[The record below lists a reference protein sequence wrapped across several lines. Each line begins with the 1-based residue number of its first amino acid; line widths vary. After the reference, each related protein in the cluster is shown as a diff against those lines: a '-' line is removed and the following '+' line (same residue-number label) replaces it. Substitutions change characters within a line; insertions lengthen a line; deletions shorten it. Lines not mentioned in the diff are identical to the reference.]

1 MTESTCQP
9 GDPSPYERTKAVL
22 LVGGLGTRLREVVPL
37 KPKPLA
43 SIGNKLFLELLIQ
56 QLCCQGIRHIVMCT
70 GYLAD
75 RIENEFGVG
84 SDRGVEI
91 EYSRESS
98 PLGTAG
104 AIKFARPYLRDLP
117 DFLVMN
123 GDSFVEVD
131 FHKLFQFHRAHGGL
145 VSLVVVAVE
154 NADRYGTVLLDH
166 GGRVTGFLEKT
177 GKQLPG
183 IVSAGVYI
191 FNRAVLQRIPEG
203 HASLESGVFPL
214 LLDEGVFGFKQ
225 DGVFIDIGTPEDYAR
240 AQNLSDRLD
249 RGSSRTAQTLP

>member
-1 MTESTCQP
+1 MMESICQP
-9 GDPSPYERTKAVL
+9 GSPSPNQCTKAVL
-22 LVGGLGTRLREVVPL
+22 LVGGLGTRLRTVVPL

-75 RIENEFGVG
+75 RIENEFGDG
-84 SDRGVEI
+84 SDRGVKI

-104 AIKFARPYLRDLP
+104 AIKFAQPYLRDLP
-117 DFLVMN
+117 DFLIMN

-131 FHKLFQFHRAHGGL
+131 FHKLFRFHRAHGGL
-145 VSLVVVAVE
+145 VSLVVIEVE
-154 NADRYGTVLLDH
+154 NADRYGTVLMDH
-166 GGRVTGFLEKT
+166 GGRVTRFLEKT
-177 GKQLPG
+177 GKQQPG
-183 IVSAGVYI
+183 IVSAGVYC
-191 FNRAVLQRIPEG
+191 FNRAVLQRIPDG
-203 HASLESGVFPL
+203 QASLESAVFPQ

-225 DGVFIDIGTPEDYAR
+225 GGMFIDIGTPEDYAR
-240 AQNLSDRLD
+240 AQGLCDRLD
-249 RGSSRTAQTLP
+249 RGSQRTAQGLP